1 MSQSILV
8 PLDGSPL
15 AERAL
20 NEALALAKLP
30 ESKVTLLH
38 VIPPIEDVI
47 TDGEEITI
55 DQQWENR
62 KIHAL
67 NYLGG
72 ICARPDWKSVKTQ
85 VAVELGNPAEIILDY
100 ARQHKID
107 RIVMTTHGR
116 TGINR
121 WVYGSVADKVLR
133 AADRTVVLV
142 RSGVPVGTPSKKS
155 NELSAR

>member
-1 MSQSILV
+1 MNQRILV

-15 AERAL
+15 AELAL
-20 NEALALAKLP
+20 PEALALAKLP
-30 ESKVTLLH
+30 ESRVTLLH

-47 TDGEEITI
+47 SDGELITI
-55 DQQWENR
+55 DQQWESR
-62 KIHAL
+62 RIHAMH
-67 NYLGG
+67 YLEK
-72 ICARPDWKSVKTQ
+72 ICERPDWKHVNVD
-85 VAVELGNPAEIILDY
+85 VAVEMGIPAETILDF
-100 ARQHKID
+100 AQRHKID

-142 RSGVPVGTPSKKS
+142 RAGTPTGSQS
-155 NELSAR
+155 TGSRV

>member
-8 PLDGSPL
+8 PLDGSSL
-15 AERAL
+15 AE
-20 NEALALAKLP
+20 LALPEAAALSKLP
-30 ESKVTLLH
+30 DSKVILLH

-47 TDGEEITI
+47 SDGDVITI

-62 KIHAL
+62 KIHAMR
-67 NYLGG
+67 YLQSV
-72 ICARPDWKSVKTQ
+72 CTRPEWKDVKVTP
-85 VAVELGNPAEIILDY
+85 AVEMGVPAEVILDF
-100 ARQHKID
+100 ARKHKID
-107 RIVMTTHGR
+107 RIVMSTHGR

-142 RSGVPVGTPSKKS
+142 RAGSPQGTSSTGS
-155 NELSAR
+155 NAR

>member
-1 MSQSILV
+1 LSQSLLV

-15 AERAL
+15 AELAL
-20 NEALALAKLP
+20 PEALALAKLL
-30 ESKVTLLH
+30 ESRVTLLH

-47 TDGEEITI
+47 SDGEVITI

-62 KIHAL
+62 RIHATH
-67 NYLGG
+67 YLES
-72 ICARPDWKSVKTQ
+72 ICTRPDWKNIKVT
-85 VAVELGNPAEIILDY
+85 VAVEMGIPAEVILDF
-100 ARQHKID
+100 ARKQKIS

-142 RSGVPVGTPSKKS
+142 RAGSPIGPQSTKG
-155 NELSAR
+155 NAF

>member
-1 MSQSILV
+1 MSQRILV

-15 AERAL
+15 AELAL
-20 NEALALAKLP
+20 PEALALAKLP
-30 ESKVTLLH
+30 ESMVTLLH

-47 TDGEEITI
+47 SDGEVITI

-67 NYLGG
+67 HYLQS
-72 ICARPDWKSVKTQ
+72 ISARPDWKSVKVT
-85 VAVELGNPAEIILDY
+85 VAVEMGVPAEVILDF
-100 ARQHKID
+100 AQKHKID
-107 RIVMTTHGR
+107 RIVMSTHGR
-116 TGINR
+116 TGFNR

-142 RSGVPVGTPSKKS
+142 RAGSPIGPQPTKS
-155 NELSAR
+155 NAL

>member
-15 AERAL
+15 AELAL
-20 NEALALAKLP
+20 TEALALANLP
-30 ESKVTLLH
+30 ESRVTLLH

-47 TDGEEITI
+47 SDGDVITI

-62 KIHAL
+62 RIHAIR
-67 NYLGG
+67 YLES
-72 ICARPDWKSVKTQ
+72 IRTRPDWKNTKVG
-85 VAVELGNPAEIILDY
+85 VAVEMGIPAEVILDF
-100 ARQHKID
+100 ARNHKID
-107 RIVMTTHGR
+107 RIVMSTHGR

-142 RSGVPVGTPSKKS
+142 RAGSPVGSQSTKS
-155 NELSAR
+155 DVL